1 MKRNK
6 RRQPDTSD
14 TSDDYKVV
22 GCVEFISAIER
33 DRYGFSDN
41 LDCPEGISLIYEKD
55 SSVLTYFKHDGMM
68 KALYDYNIKNKYT
81 IEEAREIHPELFL

>member
-1 MKRNK
+1 MKRKK
-6 RRQPDTSD
+6 RRQPVDSD
-14 TSDDYKVV
+14 EVYAVV

-55 SSVLTYFKHDGMM
+55 SSGLTYFKHDGMM